1 MDYFQQLN
9 AELQTLDLGEI
20 FTASSLFTTIVLIS
34 VIFFVRRALVRYI
47 WRDAEVLAKEQR
59 RWIIRIKN
67 ISAILLLMG
76 LVLIWAPQ
84 LHTFA
89 LSIAAFAAAVV
100 IATKEMILCL
110 MGAIMRATSQPF
122 RAGDWITIDGVMGEV
137 IDLDAFSF
145 RLQEVDMK
153 TKSYQFTGRT
163 IAVPNSK
170 LFSSNV
176 ENANFFKAYIF
187 EDVRVGVQGNEV
199 DPSAVMQALREIS
212 EQHFARYRTEAVA
225 FNRKIRR
232 RAGIDIGPAEPAY
245 DLTTSEMGHYQ
256 FHVRLF
262 LPTPVAAAVGSEI
275 TRDFLTRVYAMRQ
288 KIAEEKEARQKA
300 LSAPAAVDAPAE
312 D

>member
-100 IATKEMILCL
+100 IATIQALDRRFLRDRELCE
-110 MGAIMRATSQPF
+110 GQSNGNGDDQSKSQEK
-122 RAGDWITIDGVMGEV
+122 GLIKG
-137 IDLDAFSF
+137 
-145 RLQEVDMK
+145 
-153 TKSYQFTGRT
+153 
-163 IAVPNSK
+163 NSK
-170 LFSSNV
+170 GQGQSQSNQ
-176 ENANFFKAYIF
+176 ACWKSQ
-187 EDVRVGVQGNEV
+187 QG
-199 DPSAVMQALREIS
+199 
-212 EQHFARYRTEAVA
+212 
-225 FNRKIRR
+225 
-232 RAGIDIGPAEPAY
+232 
-245 DLTTSEMGHYQ
+245 
-256 FHVRLF
+256 
-262 LPTPVAAAVGSEI
+262 
-275 TRDFLTRVYAMRQ
+275 
-288 KIAEEKEARQKA
+288 
-300 LSAPAAVDAPAE
+300 
-312 D
+312 

>member
-1 MDYFQQLN
+1 MDYISDISKELSQFNL
-9 AELQTLDLGEI
+9 AEV
-20 FTASSLFTTIVLIS
+20 FTASSLFTTV
-34 VIFFVRRALVRYI
+34 VFIFAIFLVRRALVRYV
-47 WRDAEVLAKEQR
+47 WRDTEVLAKEQR

-67 ISAILLLMG
+67 ISAILLLIG

-100 IATKEMILCL
+100 IATKEMILCF
-110 MGAIMRATSQPF
+110 MGAVMRATTLPF
-122 RAGDWITIDGVMGEV
+122 RAGDWITIDGTMGEV

-153 TKSYQFTGRT
+153 GKTYQFTGRT

-176 ENANFFKAYIF
+176 ENSNFFKAYIF
-187 EDVRVGVQGNEV
+187 EDIRVSVPPADI
-199 DPSAVMQALREIS
+199 DPAAASSALREIT
-212 EQHFARYRTEAVA
+212 EKHFARYRADAVA

-232 RAGIDIGPAEPAY
+232 RAGIDIGPAEPVY
-245 DLTTSEMGHYQ
+245 DITTADVGHYN

-262 LPTPVAAAVGSEI
+262 LPTPMASAVGSEV
-275 TRDFLTRVYAMRQ
+275 TRDFLLYTYETRRKAQDERDR
-288 KIAEEKEARQKA
+288 KRPEAEKA
-300 LSAPAAVDAPAE
+300 QADTLTAE
-312 D
+312 